1 MSDYQLRWITENIAT
16 GRAPMSYEELDDI
29 RRQGVGAIVNLC
41 GEFSDLHEI
50 EENSGFEVLWIPT
63 ADETAPAM
71 EAMEQGLEWLDE
83 AVYLGKKVLIHCRHG
98 IGRTGTFITAYLLR
112 RGFTLKKAGKLLKA
126 TCSNPTNFSQ
136 WWLLRKYGK
145 KEGRLTLA
153 DPTPHNRKSTD
164 LSKFF
169 DQYESLRQKVDVLM
183 AAVSPDVPAASCCHE
198 GQAACSD
205 GLFSLELIEAL
216 YINNKVN
223 TVLPTKQRQAVIAE
237 ATAKADEVVGVEET
251 RGTGAVPH
259 PGSES
264 FRVCPLHHGDVCLL
278 HDYRPLQCR
287 LRHYSGNS
295 MEIFAITSELS
306 RLSHQVFEE
315 FFGYTSKEPLP
326 QVSYRDAVSGKF
338 VQSYFQFIVA
348 YRASAKE
355 Q

>member
-50 EENSGFEVLWIPT
+50 EENSGFEVIWIPT

-112 RGFTLKKAGKLLKA
+112 RGFTMKKAAKLLKA

-153 DPTPHNRKSTD
+153 DPTPYNRKSTD

-169 DQYESLRQKVDVLM
+169 EQYESLRQKVDVLV
-183 AAVSPDVPAASCCHE
+183 AAASPDAPAAPCCDE
-198 GQAACSD
+198 SLGKCSE

-216 YINNKVN
+216 YINDKVN
-223 TVLPTKQRQAVIAE
+223 TILPTKQRQAVIAQ
-237 ATAKADEVVGVEET
+237 AMAGADEVAGAIKT
-251 RGTGAVPH
+251 ADAGAVSP
-259 PGSES
+259 PFSES
-264 FRVCPLHHGDVCLL
+264 SWECPLHHGGGCLL
-278 HDYRPLQCR
+278 HDYRPLHCR

-326 QVSYRDAVSGKF
+326 QVSYKDALSGKF
-338 VQSYFQFIVA
+338 VQKYFQFIVA
-348 YRASAKE
+348 YRAST
-355 Q
+355 QQ

>member
-29 RRQGVGAIVNLC
+29 RRQGIGAIVNLC

-50 EENSGFEVLWIPT
+50 EENAGFEVLWIPT

-126 TCSNPTNFSQ
+126 TRSNPTNFSQ

-153 DPTPHNRKSTD
+153 DPTPYNRKSAD
-164 LSKFF
+164 VSKFF
-169 DQYESLRQKVDVLM
+169 DQYESLRQKVDELV
-183 AAVSPDVPAASCCHE
+183 AAAAPDVPVASCSCG
-198 GQAACSD
+198 GQGTCCD
-205 GLFSLELIEAL
+205 GVFSLELIEAL
-216 YINNKVN
+216 YINTKVN
-223 TVLPTKQRQAVIAE
+223 TVLPAKQRQAIIAG
-237 ATAKADEVVGVEET
+237 ATAREDE
-251 RGTGAVPH
+251 A
-259 PGSES
+259 GSES
-264 FRVCPLHHGDVCLL
+264 SRVCPLHHGGVCLL
-278 HDYRPLQCR
+278 HDYRPLHCR
-287 LRHYSGNS
+287 LRNYSGNS
-295 MEIFAITSELS
+295 AEIFAINSEVG
-306 RLSHQVFEE
+306 RLSHQVFEN

-326 QVSYRDAVSGKF
+326 QVSYRDALSGKF
-338 VQSYFQFIVA
+338 VQRYFQFIMA
-348 YRASAKE
+348 CRASVKE